1 MVIFGGYVILIVII
15 SFYFT
20 VINADKN
27 IDREKSK
34 IEKAFT
40 FTPLRIIMIINS
52 IVVLGILN
60 SEHDTMDW
68 GAGMIL
74 MLPFIF
80 SFFALVTIISYS
92 QKWTPET
99 FCVNDTFIYI
109 PETVFIKNNEKI
121 NVNNQTKPYKF
132 LKCFTKNNIGIRLE
146 FAISQYEYNQ
156 KTANWLGNH
165 GGPNLNF
172 IFFYHKFNFKLG
184 Q

>member
-34 IEKAFT
+34 IEKVFT

-60 SEHDTMDW
+60 SEHDSMDW
-68 GAGMIL
+68 GGGMIL

-80 SFFALVTIISYS
+80 SFFALVII
-92 QKWTPET
+92 
-99 FCVNDTFIYI
+99 DFIWLCY
-109 PETVFIKNNEKI
+109 VLIKNK
-121 NVNNQTKPYKF
+121 
-132 LKCFTKNNIGIRLE
+132 
-146 FAISQYEYNQ
+146 
-156 KTANWLGNH
+156 
-165 GGPNLNF
+165 
-172 IFFYHKFNFKLG
+172 
-184 Q
+184 